1 MEKVKAT
8 LISLL
13 GLVGAISIFGGGVLF
28 AALFSLLFELS
39 VGLEII
45 TKRTKDSS
53 SII

>member
-1 MEKVKAT
+1 MEKVKAK

-28 AALFSLLFELS
+28 AALFILLFVLS

-45 TKRTKDSS
+45 TKRREDSS